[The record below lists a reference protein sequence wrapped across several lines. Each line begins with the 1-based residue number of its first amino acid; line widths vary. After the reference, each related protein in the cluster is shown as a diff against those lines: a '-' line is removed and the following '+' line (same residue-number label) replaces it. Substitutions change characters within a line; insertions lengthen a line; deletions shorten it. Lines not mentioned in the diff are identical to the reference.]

1 MRAGAEPPDSMIEA
15 AGAGLS
21 LGINGAMRVLL
32 RDTRTG
38 DYFAKEMRWVRN
50 PEGAAEFETVEAA
63 GWGAR
68 ECGRRDA
75 IIVLRYE
82 KPECELGLDPV
93 VCVTDAGG
101 GGPGLRT

>member
-63 GWGAR
+63 GWGGAGVRAAGRYNCSEVR
-68 ECGRRDA
+68 EA
-75 IIVLRYE
+75 
-82 KPECELGLDPV
+82 
-93 VCVTDAGG
+93 
-101 GGPGLRT
+101 

>member
-1 MRAGAEPPDSMIEA
+1 MQLGE
-15 AGAGLS
+15 LS
-21 LGINGAMRVLL
+21 LSLSQIMKVLL
-32 RDTRTG
+32 RNAVTG
-38 DYFAKEMRWVRN
+38 SYVGRETAWAKNV
-50 PEGAAEFETVEAA
+50 EGAAEFETVEAA
-63 GWGAR
+63 GWRVR
-68 ECGRRDA
+68 ECGRQDA